1 MIFKLKGLEEDI
13 TGQHSK
19 LRGPQTAHCDTVSDL
34 PRGAL
39 SPPALIKANETDR
52 D

>member
-13 TGQHSK
+13 TGQRSK